1 MALSRQQ
8 LSVGTSREAVV
19 VDDLTRTQLV
29 MYAGA
34 SGDYNPLH
42 TDELFATKVAGFPGV
57 FAHGMLTMALTGK
70 ALTDWVG
77 DGRLRTFGVRFR
89 GQVWPGDTL
98 TTTVTVR
105 ALDEA
110 DGEPVAD
117 LDVVTANQ
125 AGDVVLSGTAS
136 ARLDP

>member
-1 MALSRQQ
+1 M
-8 LSVGTSREAVV
+8 
-19 VDDLTRTQLV
+19 
-29 MYAGA
+29 
-34 SGDYNPLH
+34 
-42 TDELFATKVAGFPGV
+42 AGFPGV

-105 ALDEA
+105 ALDEV

-117 LDVVTANQ
+117 LDVVTTNQ
-125 AGDVVLSGTAS
+125 AGDVVLSGSAS

>member
-1 MALSRQQ
+1 MALSSKELTIGAEHQ
-8 LSVGTSREAVV
+8 AVV

-42 TDELFATKVAGFPGV
+42 TDEVFATQVAGFPGV
-57 FAHGMLTMALTGK
+57 FAHGMLTMALTGT

-77 DGRLRTFGVRFR
+77 DGRLRTFGVQFR

-98 TTTVTVR
+98 TTTITVR
-105 ALDEA
+105 ALADV
-110 DGEPVAD
+110 DGEPVAE
-117 LDVVTANQ
+117 LDVVTRNQ
-125 AGDVVLSGTAS
+125 QGDLVLTGSAS
-136 ARLDP
+136 AVLVS

>member
-42 TDELFATKVAGFPGV
+42 TDEVFATKVAGFPGV

-105 ALDEA
+105 ALDEV

-117 LDVVTANQ
+117 LDVVTTNQ
-125 AGDVVLSGTAS
+125 AGDVVLSGHRVRA
-136 ARLDP
+136 P

>member
-8 LSVGTSREAVV
+8 LSVGSSREAVV

-42 TDELFATKVAGFPGV
+42 TDEVFAREVAGFPGV

-77 DGRLRTFGVRFR
+77 DGRLRAFGVRFR

-98 TTTVTVR
+98 TTMVTVR
-105 ALDEA
+105 ALDEVE
-110 DGEPVAD
+110 GEHVAD
-117 LDVVTANQ
+117 LDVVTSNQ

>member
-42 TDELFATKVAGFPGV
+42 TDEVFATRVAGFPGV

-105 ALDEA
+105 ALDEV
-110 DGEPVAD
+110 DGHPVAE
-117 LDVVTANQ
+117 LDVVTTNQ
-125 AGDVVLSGTAS
+125 AGDEVLSGSAS

>member
-1 MALSRQQ
+1 MALRK
-8 LSVGTSREAVV
+8 LDLAVGTCREATVV
-19 VDDLTRTQLV
+19 EDLTRTQLV

-42 TDELFATKVAGFPGV
+42 TDEVFAIKAAGFPGV

-89 GQVWPGDTL
+89 GQVWPGDSL
-98 TTTVTVR
+98 TTTMTVR
-105 ALDEA
+105 ALRDT
-110 DGEPVAD
+110 DGESLVD
-117 LDVVTANQ
+117 LDIVTRNQ
-125 AGDVVLSGTAS
+125 NGDVVLSGAAS
-136 ARLDP
+136 AGVDA